1 MAPRSNWKGYL
12 KLSLVSASI
21 AIYPATSSSEKV
33 RFNTLNR
40 ATGNRLKRQMVDSV
54 TGDVVE
60 NEEMIKGYAIAKDQ
74 YVTVEDDELAEIA
87 IESSHTVDIE
97 KFVPKA
103 SIDDRFRDAP
113 YYLAPE
119 DKVGQEAFAV
129 IRDAMKKK
137 KMVGIARVVMAR
149 RERVMMLE
157 PFGKGIM
164 GTTLLYPY
172 EIRSDEAVFEEIPEV
187 TLPAEMLGLAEHIID
202 KMTGEFEPDK
212 FEDRY
217 ENAMI
222 ELIRSKQAGL
232 PAPKEKAASRP
243 ANVVNLMD
251 ALRRSIED
259 RGGKGAAKGCASK
272 KAAEAPP
279 STAPRRQHEDRRAMA
294 RGSGIR
300 RRIEFDAETWNALD
314 RLSKDRMATIQELA
328 DEAFRDLLKKHR
340 RPTTLKEMLRE
351 SVRSHPA
358 NDRGPSPARR
368 AQGGKR
374 ET

>member
-21 AIYPATSSSEKV
+21 AIYPATSASEKV

-40 ATGNRLKRQMVDSV
+40 ATGNRLKRKMVDSV
-54 TGDVVE
+54 T
-60 NEEMIKGYAIAKDQ
+60 EEEVPTEEQVKGYAVGKDQ
-74 YVTVEDDELAEIA
+74 YVQVEDEELAQIA
-87 IESSHTVDIE
+87 IESSRTVDIE
-97 KFVPKA
+97 KFVPKVT
-103 SIDDRFRDAP
+103 IDDRYRDTP

-119 DKVGQEAFAV
+119 DQVGQEAFAV

-164 GTTLLYPY
+164 GTTLHYPY
-172 EIRSDEAVFEEIPEV
+172 EIRGEESVFEDIPDLK
-187 TLPAEMLGLAEHIID
+187 LPDQMIGLAEDIID
-202 KMTGEFEPDK
+202 RMSGEFEPEK

-222 ELIRSKQAGL
+222 ELIRTKQAGL
-232 PAPKEKAASRP
+232 PAPKEKVPSRP

-259 RGGKGAAKGCASK
+259 TGEAKAKPAKAAAKKAELAARKK
-272 KAAEAPP
+272 KAA
-279 STAPRRQHEDRRAMA
+279 
-294 RGSGIR
+294 RG
-300 RRIEFDAETWNALD
+300 
-314 RLSKDRMATIQELA
+314 
-328 DEAFRDLLKKHR
+328 
-340 RPTTLKEMLRE
+340 
-351 SVRSHPA
+351 
-358 NDRGPSPARR
+358 
-368 AQGGKR
+368 
-374 ET
+374 

>member
-60 NEEMIKGYAIAKDQ
+60 NEDMIKGYAVAKDQ
-74 YVTVEDDELAEIA
+74 YVQVEDDELAEIA

-97 KFVPKA
+97 KFVPKT

-172 EIRSDEAVFEEIPEV
+172 EIRGDEAVFEEIPEIS
-187 TLPAEMLGLAEHIID
+187 LPPEMLNLAEHIID

-232 PAPKEKAASRP
+232 PAAKEKVASRP

-251 ALRRSIED
+251 ALRRSID
-259 RGGKGAAKGCASK
+259 GGKSGAKSPSK
-272 KAAEAPP
+272 KATEDAPKK
-279 STAPRRQHEDRRAMA
+279 RAKKAA
-294 RGSGIR
+294 RG
-300 RRIEFDAETWNALD
+300 
-314 RLSKDRMATIQELA
+314 
-328 DEAFRDLLKKHR
+328 
-340 RPTTLKEMLRE
+340 
-351 SVRSHPA
+351 
-358 NDRGPSPARR
+358 
-368 AQGGKR
+368 
-374 ET
+374 

>member
-40 ATGNRLKRQMVDSV
+40 ATGHRLKRQMVDAE
-54 TGDVVE
+54 TNEVVDSE
-60 NEEMIKGYAIAKDQ
+60 DQVKGYAVGKDQ
-74 YVTVEDDELAEIA
+74 YVIVEDDELASIA
-87 IESSHTVDIE
+87 IESTRTVDIE
-97 KFVPKA
+97 RFVPKA
-103 SIDDRFRDAP
+103 GIDDRYRDTP

-119 DKVGQEAFAV
+119 DQVGQEAFAV

-149 RERVMMLE
+149 RERIMMLE
-157 PFGKGIM
+157 PFGKGLM

-172 EIRSDEAVFEEIPEV
+172 EIRSEESVFEEIPELK
-187 TLPAEMLGLAEHIID
+187 LPDQMVGLAEEIID
-202 KMTGEFEPDK
+202 RMTGEFEPEQ

-232 PAPKEKAASRP
+232 PAKVEKAPARD

-251 ALRRSIED
+251 ALRRSVEAD
-259 RGGKGAAKGCASK
+259 QGAKRKAKPAPAKRAGPQASQPSAPTKRKAKG
-272 KAAEAPP
+272 
-279 STAPRRQHEDRRAMA
+279 
-294 RGSGIR
+294 
-300 RRIEFDAETWNALD
+300 
-314 RLSKDRMATIQELA
+314 
-328 DEAFRDLLKKHR
+328 
-340 RPTTLKEMLRE
+340 
-351 SVRSHPA
+351 
-358 NDRGPSPARR
+358 
-368 AQGGKR
+368 
-374 ET
+374 

>member
-40 ATGNRLKRQMVDSV
+40 ETGNRLKRQMVDAVS
-54 TGDVVE
+54 GEVVE
-60 NEEMIKGYAIAKDQ
+60 NDQQIRGYAVGKDQ
-74 YVTVEDDELAEIA
+74 YVEVEDEELAEIA
-87 IESSHTVDIE
+87 IESSHTVEIE

-103 SIDDRFRDAP
+103 SIDDRYRDTP

-119 DKVGQEAFAV
+119 DKVGMEAFGV

-137 KMVGIARVVMAR
+137 KMVGIGRVVMAR

-164 GTTLLYPY
+164 GTTLHYPY
-172 EIRSDEAVFEEIPEV
+172 EIRGEESVFEEIPEMK
-187 TLPAEMLGLAEHIID
+187 LPDQMVGLAEEIID
-202 KMTGEFEPDK
+202 RMSGEFEPEK

-232 PAPKEKAASRP
+232 PPAKEKPAARP

-251 ALRRSIED
+251 ALRRSIEESS
-259 RGGKGAAKGCASK
+259 GKAKAPKGDKRAGEEAPKKKRPK
-272 KAAEAPP
+272 KA
-279 STAPRRQHEDRRAMA
+279 
-294 RGSGIR
+294 G
-300 RRIEFDAETWNALD
+300 
-314 RLSKDRMATIQELA
+314 
-328 DEAFRDLLKKHR
+328 
-340 RPTTLKEMLRE
+340 
-351 SVRSHPA
+351 
-358 NDRGPSPARR
+358 
-368 AQGGKR
+368 
-374 ET
+374 